1 MNKLLVSDILNLNSG
16 SYNLDFNTQEAII
29 NIKEDVTIYILN
41 NKSLN
46 KLTINLEENSI
57 LKLYKFVK
65 VIDNNVNVIINQ
77 NNNSKLYYNATF
89 INKENVVLK
98 IDNYIKGNNN
108 ESNINIRNIS
118 NNNLSKIKINV
129 DVTKNTINN
138 IALEDIK
145 GINNGGYIQIE
156 PNIICET
163 NEVVANHLTTIGTTD
178 KYLIQYLMSKGINKE
193 NAKKIILKG
202 FILSNM
208 DNNFIDLIGGEFD
221 V

>member
-57 LKLYKFVK
+57 LKLYKFDK